1 MLNINGKDDVSYR
14 YKMIPITS
22 TINGKGNGIYTTILN
37 LNEVCKYINQPPLLI
52 LKFLSLNFGSMN
64 NDEKITITGGYSSD
78 ELQKA
83 LQIYINRFLIC
94 PSCTIPETIPQI
106 NKENKK
112 SIKLELKCSSC
123 GLTSDIKCNNKS
135 EIKIYDLIIKYLE
148 KNEWTIASRGT
159 MVSQNKGQSSNITIE
174 DNNSEDNEINPF
186 S

>member
-52 LKFLSLNFGSMN
+52 LKFLSLHFGSMN
-64 NDEKITITGGYSSD
+64 NDEKMSITGGYTSE

-83 LQIYINRFLIC
+83 LQIYINRFYIC
-94 PSCTIPETIPQI
+94 PSCIIPETIPQI
-106 NKENKK
+106 NKESKK

-123 GLTSDIKCNNKS
+123 GLTSEIKCNNKS
-135 EIKIYDLIIKYLE
+135 EMKIYDLIVKYLE
-148 KNEWTIASRGT
+148 KNEWSIASKGT
-159 MVSQNKGQSSNITIE
+159 MVSQTKEVSSNNIS
-174 DNNSEDNEINPF
+174 DEDNEINPF
-186 S
+186 C